1 MTLLDLK
8 EYIQIK
14 EQMFLDFEDRLA
26 WSRKML
32 YNIGASGIFFLRP
45 HNKRIL
51 SGYLEAVKFLWID
64 FFNYFPKYHYKKQWH
79 FSSPTLDEKRR
90 DMTE

>member
-8 EYIQIK
+8 EYIQVK

-32 YNIGASGIFFLRP
+32 YNIAQA
-45 HNKRIL
+45 
-51 SGYLEAVKFLWID
+51 GY
-64 FFNYFPKYHYKKQWH
+64 
-79 FSSPTLDEKRR
+79 FSSDRTIKGYCQDIWKL
-90 DMTE
+90 